1 MNWAGP
7 IPSTGK
13 RNLVYRVVLGGN
25 LIEIEHLENQAL
37 VKENIKMDFQ
47 DVD

>member
-1 MNWAGP
+1 MNWVGHTAC
-7 IPSTGK
+7 IEK

-25 LIEIEHLENQAL
+25 LTEIEHLENQAS
-37 VKENIKMDFQ
+37 VKDNIKVDFQ